1 MKNLN
6 NKGWGLI
13 EMLILSAI
21 LLIALLVAAYLIY
34 ILYNSFWLKTAWQ
47 AYNRMIY

>member
-1 MKNLN
+1 MKKLN
-6 NKGWGLI
+6 NGGWGLA

-34 ILYNSFWLKTAWQ
+34 VLYSSF
-47 AYNRMIY
+47 

>member
-34 ILYNSFWLKTAWQ
+34 ILYNSF
-47 AYNRMIY
+47 